1 MTRNSFWIRGLFYFL
16 KLINEG
22 LMMNV
27 ERRNSPRKMARTAVS
42 ISNGRWAS
50 DLGKNRNSPASF
62 DLRYA
67 NELAGDD
74 VAIGR

>member
-1 MTRNSFWIRGLFYFL
+1 
-16 KLINEG
+16 
-22 LMMNV
+22 MNV